1 MLDYLERDWNIYKT
15 QAEQADAAVN
25 YVYSEAMWAMAVLI
39 AQHFGARDF
48 RSAYSL
54 DGLSRALLR
63 QQKYSLAE
71 HFLGQCWNIKTK
83 LSNASALE
91 IAKTMNLVAELYF
104 HQAKLADAI
113 DMSKKALAIYRR
125 VYEPSHPILLEIAS
139 NIAVLEGMTSPSIDP
154 LIAAASLANN
164 NQSRADLNERQ
175 LVKSASGNL
184 NDNFAPTVTGLR
196 KRRLS
201 FPVCELCGV
210 SMEAEWCIRCTGKS
224 AKIVFTGEQL
234 T

>member
-39 AQHFGARDF
+39 AQHFGTSDF

-71 HFLGQCWNIKTK
+71 YFLGQCWTIKTK

-104 HQAKLADAI
+104 HQDKLADAI

-125 VYEPSHPILLEIAS
+125 VYEPSHPILREIAS
-139 NIAVLEGMTSPSIDP
+139 NIAVLEGLTSPVIEP
-154 LIAAASLANN
+154 LLSPASLDKN
-164 NQSRADLNERQ
+164 NQSRADLNERE
-175 LVKSASGNL
+175 LVKSASGNR
-184 NDNFAPTVTGLR
+184 DNNSAPSGMGLR

-201 FPVCELCGV
+201 LPVCELCGV
-210 SMEAEWCIRCTGKS
+210 PMEAEWCIRCTGKS